1 MNYMK
6 VSFFFSDTDKF
17 TDIITAYLNDIDFE
31 SYEPNEQGIDAYIG
45 SVNFSSTR
53 LNQVIQRLKCLLD
66 FDYTV
71 LEVPYFNWNA
81 EWERNF
87 NPILVNDMCIVR
99 SSFHQ
104 TSEYEYEVII
114 DPKMSFGTGHH
125 ETTFLI
131 MNYMFN
137 INMLDRNVV
146 DVGCG
151 TGILSI
157 LSRLLNSK
165 HTLALDVDE
174 CSYKNTL
181 ENLRLNNIM
190 DVELVLGTISDLDRI
205 FDVMLVNINR
215 NVILSEIET
224 YFSSLSL
231 GGDLLLTGFLSEDVN
246 LILEKSNSIGFNLV
260 THNKKNGWS
269 LLHLVK

>member
-31 SYEPNEQGIDAYIG
+31 SYEPNDQGLDAYIG
-45 SVNFSSTR
+45 SINFRYNR
-53 LNQVIQRLKCLLD
+53 LDQVIYRLKSLFD

-87 NPILVNDMCIVR
+87 NPIIVNDMCIVR
-99 SSFHQ
+99 SSFHEKSQ
-104 TSEYEYEVII
+104 YEYEVII

-137 INMLDRNVV
+137 IKILGRNVV

-157 LSRLLNSK
+157 LSIFLKSK
-165 HTLALDVDE
+165 
-174 CSYKNTL
+174 
-181 ENLRLNNIM
+181 
-190 DVELVLGTISDLDRI
+190 
-205 FDVMLVNINR
+205 
-215 NVILSEIET
+215 
-224 YFSSLSL
+224 
-231 GGDLLLTGFLSEDVN
+231 
-246 LILEKSNSIGFNLV
+246 
-260 THNKKNGWS
+260 
-269 LLHLVK
+269 

>member
-1 MNYMK
+1 MK

-31 SYEPNEQGIDAYIG
+31 SYEPNDQGLDAYIG
-45 SVNFSSTR
+45 SINFRYNR
-53 LNQVIQRLKCLLD
+53 LDQVIYRLKSLFD

-87 NPILVNDMCIVR
+87 NPIIVNDMCIVR
-99 SSFHQ
+99 SSFHEKSQ
-104 TSEYEYEVII
+104 YEYEVII

-137 INMLDRNVV
+137 IKILGRNVV

-157 LSRLLNSK
+157 LSIFLKSK
-165 HTLALDVDE
+165 HTLAIDIDE
-174 CSYKNTL
+174 YSYKNTL

-190 DVELVLGTISDLDRI
+190 DVELVLGTILDLDRI

-215 NVILSEIET
+215 NVILSEIES
-224 YFSSLSL
+224 YFASLSL

-246 LILEKSNSIGFNLV
+246 IILDKSNSIGFNLV